1 MDDATEALIRDL
13 QASPTD
19 LRKLVVNTVCRTR
32 TEIAIESEAIARWK
46 REDPARWAA
55 VQEWLGSR
63 GVKIKVVTAAAAGPG
78 RRPEA
83 GGGRHDRG
91 EPG

>member
-19 LRKLVVNTVCRTR
+19 LKKLVVNTVCRTR

-63 GVKIKVVTAAAAGPG
+63 GIKITVVTAAGAASR
-78 RRPEA
+78 RRPDA
-83 GGGRHDRG
+83 GSA
-91 EPG
+91 PA